1 MGHAGSEGLGMVN
14 RRAIVAV
21 SFPIVLV
28 LAVGLAAGV
37 WETPARLYSVA
48 PEALTSSHATL
59 PTVIVAGLL
68 DGINPCAFT
77 VLLLFVATMA
87 SMYRNVEGPARR
99 IVRTRLL
106 LFGGVFIFAIF
117 LTYLSL
123 GTGLLKASTALTQNH
138 VGSRL
143 GALASVLMG
152 LWMIKDYLLPGWGPK
167 LRAPGIVGRIVSEWG
182 QRATFTAM
190 AGLGILVGLCTVP
203 CSGAVYLAVLS
214 MLALQK
220 SFVQSYMY
228 LVLYNVMFVVPLLAI
243 LAAAS
248 ARPSMN
254 RLAHWNTHHREQ
266 VRLGLGGSVIALGLA
281 ILATV

>member
-1 MGHAGSEGLGMVN
+1 MVN

-37 WETPARLYSVA
+37 WETPARLYSGA
-48 PEALTSSHATL
+48 PEALTSTGATL
-59 PTVIVAGLL
+59 STVIIAGLL

-99 IVRTRLL
+99 TVRARLL

-123 GTGLLKASTALTQNH
+123 GAGLLQASTALTQNH
-138 VGSRL
+138 VGARI

-152 LWMIKDYLLPGWGPK
+152 LWMIKDYLLPGWGLP
-167 LRAPGIVGRIVSEWG
+167 LRAPALVGRLVSDWG
-182 QRATFTAM
+182 QRATFMSM
-190 AGLGILVGLCTVP
+190 AGLGVLVGLCTVP

-220 SFVQSYMY
+220 SFALSYMY
-228 LVLYNVMFVVPLLAI
+228 LVLYNVMFVVPLLGI
-243 LAAAS
+243 LAVAS

-254 RLAHWNTHHREQ
+254 RLAHWNTRHKEW
-266 VRLGLGGSVIALGLA
+266 VRLGLGIGVVALGLA